1 MLLITR
7 FKDTQELNTFLEKI
21 NNEENIE
28 KKTNTRL
35 ILDNIET

>member
-7 FKDTQELNTFLEKI
+7 FKDTPELNTFLEKI

-28 KKTNTRL
+28 KKL
-35 ILDNIET
+35 IHD